1 MRARVRLR
9 SRRLRSLLHA
19 GAAMVLL
26 AAVLVVVTGTAGQAA
41 SELLTRMPYLSDL
54 SADGVTINWAT
65 SRASTG
71 GVTWGRSGE
80 ESCTADRLSSSS
92 SASVRSL
99 SMTVNDGLEYQWRA
113 NLTGLT
119 PDVVYCYRIFLATT
133 DLLGTAVPAP
143 AFRTA
148 PAVGSFTSYSFSVV
162 GDWGE
167 VDSTGSNS
175 HQANVLKQIAASGSR
190 FVVFTGD
197 LPYGS
202 GAQTDYG
209 DLTYSSSSVF
219 GPEFWAKTGMGVPA
233 FMTLGNHGMT
243 LATFDNWP
251 EARAASSSGGRYSFE
266 AYPSINGSTRTKYPR
281 AWYAFDVGAARFY
294 ILQAAW
300 PSSNE
305 ANGTLYSNDYAFNWD
320 PTSTSFGEEYRWLRD
335 DLAVRP
341 NQQKFAF
348 FHFPLYSDHSD
359 EPSDSYLQIDG
370 PAGAD
375 SLEGLLSRAG
385 VDIVF
390 NGHAHIYERNIAQH
404 GIVSYVTGGGGAEL
418 EDV

>member
-1 MRARVRLR
+1 
-9 SRRLRSLLHA
+9 
-19 GAAMVLL
+19 
-26 AAVLVVVTGTAGQAA
+26 
-41 SELLTRMPYLSDL
+41 
-54 SADGVTINWAT
+54 
-65 SRASTG
+65 
-71 GVTWGRSGE
+71 
-80 ESCTADRLSSSS
+80 
-92 SASVRSL
+92 
-99 SMTVNDGLEYQWRA
+99 
-113 NLTGLT
+113 
-119 PDVVYCYRIFLATT
+119 
-133 DLLGTAVPAP
+133 
-143 AFRTA
+143 
-148 PAVGSFTSYSFSVV
+148 
-162 GDWGE
+162 
-167 VDSTGSNS
+167 
-175 HQANVLKQIAASGSR
+175 
-190 FVVFTGD
+190 
-197 LPYGS
+197 
-202 GAQTDYG
+202 
-209 DLTYSSSSVF
+209 
-219 GPEFWAKTGMGVPA
+219 MGVPA

-385 VDIVF
+385 VAIVF

-418 EDV
+418 EDVSECSPFDAYAIGWATSADAGDACRAPVPTSITQVYHFLKVTVLGTTVTVTPTDELGREFDVQSYDCSSAAGCVLVAPVSDPPPATSADLTALPRSPTAIQLTWPPAADNASGLAYNVYRDGEKIAVTSGTGDTVEELTCGTRYTFAV